1 MVSTPPAMSPHIKQY
16 FDSIKKEVER
26 VYKIAIIARSKGL
39 DPSTEVESPPANDMA
54 DRVEQLVGPKGLS
67 ARIHELQAAGKDQND
82 ITFQVATEILD
93 GKFGVFPRADAIE
106 RAIRAALAIKTEGV
120 VSAPLEGISK
130 VITRD
135 DGQGGEYLSIYFAGP
150 IRAAGGTTAAFAVLI
165 TDFVRAHLKIP
176 QFKASEREADRLVE
190 EVKLYDRIMNL
201 QYPSTNEEIR
211 ECYLNVPVEINGEA
225 TEDREVSAYRDV
237 PRIET
242 NVVRGGACLVLNDGL
257 LAKASKLLKIIKEK
271 NIPGWE
277 WLKQLKE
284 KVAQHHEQAA
294 EAEKEAKEGEYGGG
308 LYDGQKEVV
317 AEKKPEKTEDILL
330 ERRKKLFE
338 KYPPLSKYIA
348 DVIAGRPVFAY
359 PSRIGGYRLRYGR
372 SRNSGLAACGLH
384 PASMAIVDD
393 FCAIG
398 TQTRIERPG
407 KSSSTMPVDSIE
419 GPIVLMQNGS
429 VRQITSPD
437 DAHEIYPNVERIL
450 FLGDI
455 LLGFGEFVEN
465 NQKLAPSGYVE
476 EWWIHHLRSAIE
488 KRSETEWGGVSYTSD
503 FIKQINTAKN
513 YFSVIPTAAQAIEMC
528 TRLGIPLHPK
538 HLDFWGNLEP
548 EEIIELRKF
557 LLQGEQSKE
566 MHLANNPRLKW
577 LLEVAFVPHEVLGE
591 SIILSTEK
599 TAIFKVLFNLDPSAS
614 LVQPS
619 TEKTVWE
626 IFHHFSG
633 LDVRDKAPI
642 YVGMRM
648 GRPEKAKERKMS
660 PPVQALFPL
669 GHDTSANRSV
679 KVAAKGRSVTVDV
692 VTKQCP
698 QCHHRTFQNLCPA
711 CKVRTNMIVVC
722 SRCGQDL
729 HQKEMCPKC
738 NARGVHHGNQEVDL
752 GTLIQDIQ
760 QGLNLKVPEIKGVKG
775 MSSENKV
782 PELLEKGMLRARNG
796 VWVYKDGTIR
806 YDSTNVPLTHFTPR
820 EVKTNIDKLHAL
832 GYTHDCYGQPLTS
845 DDQICELMVQDILL
859 PHHTAEYF
867 LQVGHFVDE
876 ELQHI
881 YNLPP
886 FYNFKEKEDL
896 IGVMFA
902 GLAPHTSAAIIGRV
916 IGFTKANSGYGHP
929 FWHAAKRRNC
939 DGDEDGL
946 MLLLDTLLN
955 FSKEFLPSKIG
966 GKMDAPLVT
975 SVILDPNEVDAEAQN
990 VDTIW
995 EYPESFYN
1003 FAQGF
1008 GAAPEFAKQMKLA
1021 GSRLKKPDQYEGF
1034 GFTHPTTSINAGP
1047 RVTNYKRL
1055 GTMEEKIEAQ
1065 LKLARI
1071 ILAND
1076 AKAIVTKILQSHFS
1090 PDIAGNMR
1098 AFATQEM
1105 RCSKCN
1111 EKYRRPPLTGKC
1123 AKCGSK
1129 LLMTVTKGGITKYLP
1144 IASRLAKEYNL
1155 SRFTQEKIE
1164 LWEEYIKSL
1173 TDNGKVKQRT
1183 LMSFF

>member
-1 MVSTPPAMSPHIKQY
+1 MSPRIKQY
-16 FDSIKKEVER
+16 IETLQKDVER
-26 VYKIAIIARSKGL
+26 VYKVAEIARTKGI
-39 DPSTEVESPPANDMA
+39 DPSMEVESPPANDMA

-82 ITFQVATEILD
+82 ITFQVAIEILD
-93 GKFGVFPRADAIE
+93 GKFGTFPRAEAIE

-130 VITRD
+130 VTTRD

-165 TDFVRAHLKIP
+165 TDYVRAHLKIP
-176 QFKASEREADRLVE
+176 KFQASEREADRLVE

-201 QYPSTNEEIR
+201 QYPSSNEEIR

-271 NIPGWE
+271 NIPGWD

-284 KVAQHHEQAA
+284 KVAHHQEQTAP
-294 EAEKEAKEGEYGGG
+294 EEDKGKEGEYGGG
-308 LYDGQKEVV
+308 LYDGQKETIV
-317 AEKKPEKTEDILL
+317 EKKPEKTEDILL

-419 GPIVLMQNGS
+419 GPIVLLQNGS

-437 DAHEIYPNVERIL
+437 EAREIYPSVERIL
-450 FLGDI
+450 FLGDL

-476 EWWIHHLRSAIE
+476 EWWIHHLRHAIE
-488 KRSETEWGGVSYTSD
+488 KVPETEWGGVSYNSKL
-503 FIKQINTAKN
+503 IKQINTDKD
-513 YFSVIPTAAQAIEMC
+513 YFNTIPTAAQSLEIC
-528 TRLGIPLHPK
+528 SHFGIPLHPK
-538 HLDFWGNLEP
+538 HLDYWGNLEP
-548 EEIIELRKF
+548 DEILELRSL
-557 LLQGEQSKE
+557 LLQGELSTE
-566 MHLANNPRLKW
+566 IRLAKNSRLKW
-577 LLEVAFVPHEVLGE
+577 LLEVAFVPHEIQGE
-591 SIILSTEK
+591 FIILSAEK
-599 TAIFKVLFNLDPSAS
+599 SLIFKKLFNLEPKTARDP
-614 LVQPS
+614 LPS
-619 TEKTVWE
+619 VKTVWE

-633 LDVRDKAPI
+633 IDVRDKAPI

-669 GHDTSANRSV
+669 GHDTDARRSV
-679 KVAAKGRSVTVDV
+679 KTAAKGKAVTVDAV
-692 VTKQCP
+692 VKQCP
-698 QCHHRTFQNLCPA
+698 QCHQRTFRNLCPV
-711 CKVRTNMIVVC
+711 CQVRTNMIVVC

-729 HQKEMCPKC
+729 HQKEICTKC
-738 NARGVHHGNQEVDL
+738 NAQGVHHGNQEVDL
-752 GTLIQDIQ
+752 GALIQDIQ
-760 QGLNLKVPEIKGVKG
+760 QSLNLKIPEFKGVKG
-775 MSSENKV
+775 MSSENKI
-782 PELLEKGMLRARNG
+782 PEPLEKGMLRARNG

-820 EVKTNIDKLHAL
+820 EIKTTVEKLHTL
-832 GYTHDCYGQPLTS
+832 GYTQDCHGQPLAS
-845 DDQICELMVQDILL
+845 EDQVCELLVQDIVI
-859 PHHTAEYF
+859 PHHTGEYF

-881 YNLPP
+881 YHLPP
-886 FYNFKEKEDL
+886 FYNFKEKDDL

-916 IGFTKANSGYGHP
+916 IGFTKAYSIYGHP

-955 FSKEFLPSKIG
+955 FSKEYLPSKIG

-990 VDTIW
+990 VDTLW
-995 EYPESFYN
+995 EYPEAFYD
-1003 FAQGF
+1003 FAQKF
-1008 GAAPEFAKQMKLA
+1008 GAAPEFAKLMKLA

-1034 GFTHPTTSINAGP
+1034 GYTHPTSSINAGP

-1055 GTMEEKIEAQ
+1055 GSMEEKIEAQ

-1076 AKAIVTKILQSHFS
+1076 AKDIVMKILQSHFS

-1123 AKCGSK
+1123 VKCGAK
-1129 LLMTVTKGGITKYLP
+1129 LLLTVTKGGITKYLP
-1144 IASRLAKEYNL
+1144 IASRLAKEYHL

-1173 TDNGKVKQRT
+1173 TDNGRVKQRT